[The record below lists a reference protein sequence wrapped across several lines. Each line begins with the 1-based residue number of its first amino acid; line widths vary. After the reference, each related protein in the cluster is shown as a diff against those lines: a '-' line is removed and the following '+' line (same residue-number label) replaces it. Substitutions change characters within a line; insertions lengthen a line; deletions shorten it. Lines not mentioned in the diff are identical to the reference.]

1 MKKIDH
7 RVATAGMFVFVS
19 SSHIYYFTTSS
30 SSVTHI
36 HTRTHA
42 RTHAHTYTHTHTHT
56 HTHMHT
62 FLGLLSFSPPLPSSP
77 KEGRGRGGGGCART
91 KSVVASVGDEE
102 GQIIVY

>member
-42 RTHAHTYTHTHTHT
+42 RTHAR
-56 HTHMHT
+56 THMHT
-62 FLGLLSFSPPLPSSP
+62 FLGLPFLSHPLPPSP
-77 KEGRGRGGGGCART
+77 KEGERDREGRGCART
-91 KSVVASVGDEE
+91 KSVAARYDDSLRF
-102 GQIIVY
+102 